1 MSAAIANLLIIEN
14 NGWTANNSHF
24 IVNSRYDFIVY
35 GRQMD
40 VSFVE
45 MDYNRIGWIGGCQ
58 RFFFL
63 AVSPSISVADRTF
76 HHRGNA
82 WT

>member
-14 NGWTANNSHF
+14 NRWIVNNSHF
-24 IVNSRYDFIVY
+24 IVNIRYKFINY

-58 RFFFL
+58 RFFL
-63 AVSPSISVADRTF
+63 LSHPLLIK
-76 HHRGNA
+76 
-82 WT
+82 